1 MPNDVLNMV
10 FLDNPLWAWASALLI
25 VVATM
30 LILRILKAIII
41 NRVRSRVE
49 QSTTDIDDLIVNL
62 ADNTKYYLLFFVAL
76 GVGATTLSLP
86 GTASDILRIAL
97 ISALLIQVGVW
108 GNYTITHILT
118 YRLGDRMQDP
128 NTASAA
134 AAIGFVGRLVLWSL
148 VGLLVLDN
156 LPNVEITSL
165 VAGLGITGVAV
176 ALAVQNILQDLFAS
190 MSIILDK
197 PFVIGD
203 FIIIGDLMGNVE
215 NIGLKTTRVR
225 STYGEEL
232 IFSNSDLLNSRI
244 RNYKGM
250 ERRTVVF
257 SIGVIYETPAE
268 KLAAI
273 PAMIKKI
280 IEAQPKVDFGR
291 AHFKAFGD
299 FSLNFEI
306 LYYVDDP
313 DYDLYMDTQQ
323 AINLGLFRRFAEEGI
338 EFAYPTQ
345 VLYFNNNLSM
355 IPEQQ

>member
-1 MPNDVLNMV
+1 MLSNVLNMV
-10 FLDNPLWAWASALLI
+10 LLGNTLWAWASALLI
-25 VVATM
+25 IIATM
-30 LILRILKAIII
+30 LALHILRAIVI

-49 QSTTDIDDLIVNL
+49 QSTTDIDDLILGL

-76 GVGATTLSLP
+76 GVGATTLDLSQ
-86 GTASDILRIAL
+86 TASEILYIAL
-97 ISALLIQVGVW
+97 ITALLIQAGIW
-108 GNYTITHILT
+108 GNYGITHILT

-134 AAIGFVGRLVLWSL
+134 TAIGFVGRLVLWSL
-148 VGLLVLDN
+148 VGLLILDN

-165 VAGLGITGVAV
+165 IAGLGITGVAV

-203 FIIIGDLMGNVE
+203 FIIVGELMGSVE

-225 STYGEEL
+225 SLYGEEL

-250 ERRTVVF
+250 ARRLVTF
-257 SIGVIYETPAE
+257 TLGVTYETPAE

-273 PAMIKKI
+273 PGMIEEI
-280 IEAQPKVDFGR
+280 IEAQSKATFNR

-299 FSLNFEI
+299 FSLDFEI
-306 LYYVDDP
+306 VYFVEDP
-313 DYDLYMDTQQ
+313 DYTLYMDIQQ
-323 AINLGLFRRFAEEGI
+323 TINLALFKQFAEQGI

-345 VLYFNNNLSM
+345 VLYVNNNQSM
-355 IPEQQ
+355 IPGQQ

>member
-1 MPNDVLNMV
+1 MLNDMLNMV
-10 FLDNPLWAWASALLI
+10 LLGNTIWAWASALLI
-25 VVATM
+25 IIAMM
-30 LILRILKAIII
+30 LLLRILKTIII
-41 NRVRSRVE
+41 NRVRSQVE
-49 QSTTDIDDLIVNL
+49 QSATDIDDLILGL

-76 GVGATTLSLP
+76 GVGAATLDLSE
-86 GTASDILRIAL
+86 TASDVLHIAL
-97 ISALLIQVGVW
+97 ITTLLIQVGIW

-134 AAIGFVGRLVLWSL
+134 TAIGFVGRLVLWSI
-148 VGLLVLDN
+148 VGLLILDN

-176 ALAVQNILQDLFAS
+176 ALAIQNILQDLFAS

-203 FIIIGDLMGNVE
+203 YIIVGELMGNVE

-250 ERRTVVF
+250 ARRTVVF

-273 PAMIKKI
+273 PDMVKEI
-280 IEAQPKVDFGR
+280 IEAQPRVGFSR

-306 LYYVDDP
+306 VYYVDDS
-313 DYDLYMDTQQ
+313 DYTLYMDTQQ
-323 AINLGLFRRFAEEGI
+323 AINLGLFQRFAKEGI

-345 VLYFNNNLSM
+345 VLYVNNNQSM
-355 IPEQQ
+355 IPEQ